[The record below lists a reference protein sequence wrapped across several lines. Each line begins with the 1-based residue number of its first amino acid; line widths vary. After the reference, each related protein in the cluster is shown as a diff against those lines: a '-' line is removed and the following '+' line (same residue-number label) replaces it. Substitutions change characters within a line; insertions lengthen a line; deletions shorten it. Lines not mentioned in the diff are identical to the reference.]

1 MSYDLIYL
9 NINKGFASNGFTYF
23 FNYGVLGSYLPALA
37 IILKIEKINY
47 ERLFKLIYYL
57 SIPVAIS
64 LFFAIYT
71 QYGFTTDLI
80 YYRFGLGFEAN
91 VISPILISQYGGLIL
106 FTGIYRSFFILK
118 KISVLNVIFT
128 TSGLILLILGAS
140 RGPLLSTFLIITFV
154 SMRKFFL
161 NMYKATYW
169 LKSILLFLILG
180 ITFLFSHYSLSS
192 ISIFSRTNETI
203 SNGRGLETRT
213 KAWLSAWEQF
223 KSNPIIGD
231 KIIETAY
238 NFYPHNLVLE
248 ILMATGIIGFT
259 TFLLLLIQP
268 LINFYTVN
276 SITKLYF
283 IYLFTYYLLCS
294 CFSYSIVT
302 NPQVWI
308 TLILASGL
316 NKSFLLNIN
325 RCHNY

>member
-140 RGPLLSTFLIITFV
+140 RGPLFNFNYH
-154 SMRKFFL
+154 FCQ
-161 NMYKATYW
+161 YAQ
-169 LKSILLFLILG
+169 
-180 ITFLFSHYSLSS
+180 
-192 ISIFSRTNETI
+192 IFS
-203 SNGRGLETRT
+203 
-213 KAWLSAWEQF
+213 K
-223 KSNPIIGD
+223 
-231 KIIETAY
+231 Y
-238 NFYPHNLVLE
+238 V
-248 ILMATGIIGFT
+248 
-259 TFLLLLIQP
+259 
-268 LINFYTVN
+268 
-276 SITKLYF
+276 
-283 IYLFTYYLLCS
+283 
-294 CFSYSIVT
+294 
-302 NPQVWI
+302 
-308 TLILASGL
+308 
-316 NKSFLLNIN
+316 
-325 RCHNY
+325 